1 LLAVG
6 FVSSTPRE
14 EDFPA
19 AQAQDLL
26 RLNNLV
32 KAFHRFCQ
40 KLGTPGALSFIVF
53 IAFQGLI
60 VLVLRLAMTL
70 EVF

>member
-1 LLAVG
+1 M
-6 FVSSTPRE
+6 PRA

-26 RLNNLV
+26 RLNNFV

-40 KLGTPGALSFIVF
+40 KLGTPVALSLVVF
-53 IAFQGLI
+53 IAFQGLV
-60 VLVLRLAMTL
+60 VLVLPFAMTP